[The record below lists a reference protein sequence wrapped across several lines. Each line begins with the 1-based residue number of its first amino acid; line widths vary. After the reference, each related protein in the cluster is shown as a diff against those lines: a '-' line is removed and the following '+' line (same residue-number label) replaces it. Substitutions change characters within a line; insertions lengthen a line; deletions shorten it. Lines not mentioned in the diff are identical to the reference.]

1 MHLFIDTIII
11 LFQESLYKNI
21 KSAINKCD
29 VNLFVFD
36 ELQDVPEGILDVLIP
51 ILENHD
57 RSIDS
62 RYK

>member
-1 MHLFIDTIII
+1 M
-11 LFQESLYKNI
+11 FQEDLHKKI
-21 KSAINKCD
+21 KSIINKCD
-29 VNLFVFD
+29 SNLFVFD

-62 RYK
+62 RY